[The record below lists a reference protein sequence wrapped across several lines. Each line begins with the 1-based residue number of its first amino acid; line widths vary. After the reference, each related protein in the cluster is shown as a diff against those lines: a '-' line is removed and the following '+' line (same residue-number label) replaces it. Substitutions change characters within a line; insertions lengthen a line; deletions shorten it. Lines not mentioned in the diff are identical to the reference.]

1 MTHRVLITMIVC
13 LAMLSCKK
21 TNQDATVTKD
31 CTGTYLT
38 IDSKDFKVCN
48 EDILEAYEDGTIIT
62 ASFKK
67 LKECKPL
74 ENKVTCE
81 LYHEYKYWIE
91 ITKIKSTLDS

>member
-1 MTHRVLITMIVC
+1 MRSRILLALIICLTIV
-13 LAMLSCKK
+13 SCKK

-48 EDILEAYEDGTIIT
+48 EEILEAYDEGTKIK

-67 LKECKPL
+67 LKECQAL
-74 ENKVTCE
+74 EDKVTCE

-91 ITKIKSTLDS
+91 IKSLKVSAD